1 MSQDNG
7 KHNGKAAYDLEQAI
21 STIVDHYQAKPTAL
35 IMVLQDIQ
43 KHYHYLP
50 IDALRSVAQ
59 KMNLPIAQIYGVA
72 TFYKAF
78 SLKPKGRHH
87 ICVCTGT
94 ACHVRQATV
103 IVDHLKR
110 ELKVEPGDTT
120 SDGELS
126 FETVNCFGAC
136 AVGPLVTVDE
146 EFHGNVT
153 VAEMNRILE
162 LLRQQKVS
170 ESHAEVTA

>member
-1 MSQDNG
+1 MSNP
-7 KHNGKAAYDLEQAI
+7 KHYDLEQVI
-21 STIVDHYQAKPTAL
+21 SEVIQRYEARPTAL

-50 IDALRSVAQ
+50 IDALKSVARR
-59 KMNLPIAQIYGVA
+59 MNLPIAQIYGVA

-78 SLKPKGRHH
+78 SLTPKGKHH

-94 ACHVRQATV
+94 ACHVRQANV

-110 ELKVEPGDTT
+110 ELKVEPGETT
-120 SDGELS
+120 ADGELS

-136 AVGPLVTVDE
+136 AVGPLVTVDD

-153 VAEMNRILE
+153 VGSMNRILE
-162 LLRQQKVS
+162 AIRSGETAKTS
-170 ESHAEVTA
+170 SPATEAEEVPA